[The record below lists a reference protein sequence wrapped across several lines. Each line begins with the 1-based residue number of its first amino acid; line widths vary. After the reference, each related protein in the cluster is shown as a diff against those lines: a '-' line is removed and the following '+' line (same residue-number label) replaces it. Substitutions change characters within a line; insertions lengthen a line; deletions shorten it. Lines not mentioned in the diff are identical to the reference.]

1 MLSSVRSPLNS
12 TLIKHTDGQRESLA
26 TKSKLNLHHV
36 PKARIQ
42 LLYLS
47 SAVSMSI
54 LANPETLVSLLPGFP
69 TADSQSVPDVLR
81 PPSPTSTRSTSTY
94 YCVTPLS
101 LPSSLPTARKR
112 NSPSRKLW
120 KITNM
125 LSTSNPQKAHE
136 DVHRMQS
143 PTLHSCILPLLL
155 VPQADVLPRS

>member
-125 LSTSNPQKAHE
+125 LSNQ
-136 DVHRMQS
+136 QS
-143 PTLHSCILPLLL
+143 TESSRRCSSHAKPYPSFLYSSASSCSP
-155 VPQADVLPRS
+155 S

>member
-1 MLSSVRSPLNS
+1 MLCSVRSPLNS

-36 PKARIQ
+36 PKARIL

-54 LANPETLVSLLPGFP
+54 LANAETLVSLLPGFP

-112 NSPSRKLW
+112 NSLSRKLCLW
-120 KITNM
+120 KITSM
-125 LSTSNPQKAHE
+125 LSNQLSTESSRRYSSHAKPYTSFLYSSA
-136 DVHRMQS
+136 S
-143 PTLHSCILPLLL
+143 SC
-155 VPQADVLPRS
+155 SSS